1 MLNSDNLQNLL
12 NQSIDQKKIFGTS
25 FCIKYKNNIWCGASG
40 DLKTDSLFF
49 IASTTKLYITAL
61 ILNLRSKDLLDLD
74 DKIEKYFSKDIHT
87 GLNNFNGTDHSKEIT
102 IKHLMAHTSGIP
114 DYFQVKNNSGYRLE
128 NDITNG
134 NDQYWSFENCI
145 ERSKTLKPQFKPGAA
160 NKAHYSDTNFQLLG
174 KIIEIVSGKSLSTN
188 LEEVIFKPLGT
199 SHTYLYHTISDQTPK
214 PFYFKNKTLLVP
226 KAMCSFGADG
236 GIVSTSQELLLFL
249 EAFFKGKFFPSS
261 YLNELYQ
268 WNSIFFPM
276 RSGIGVHLF
285 KLPWLFNPFG
295 TIPALIGHSGLS
307 GTLAYAA
314 PEKDLYIAGTVNQV
328 AYPDSS
334 FRLAIKLIQSSL
346 KN

>member
-145 ERSKTLKPQFKPGAA
+145 ERSKNLNQARQIRHITLIRTS
-160 NKAHYSDTNFQLLG
+160 NYS
-174 KIIEIVSGKSLSTN
+174 
-188 LEEVIFKPLGT
+188 
-199 SHTYLYHTISDQTPK
+199 
-214 PFYFKNKTLLVP
+214 
-226 KAMCSFGADG
+226 
-236 GIVSTSQELLLFL
+236 
-249 EAFFKGKFFPSS
+249 
-261 YLNELYQ
+261 
-268 WNSIFFPM
+268 
-276 RSGIGVHLF
+276 
-285 KLPWLFNPFG
+285 
-295 TIPALIGHSGLS
+295 
-307 GTLAYAA
+307 
-314 PEKDLYIAGTVNQV
+314 EK
-328 AYPDSS
+328 
-334 FRLAIKLIQSSL
+334 
-346 KN
+346 